1 MRLQTLLKGPCTDDV
16 EVQSDWIYATFQVP
30 PQGQE
35 QPGVPGAVLC
45 FVFSNLESNV
55 DNTLMFNCC

>member
-45 FVFSNLESNV
+45 FG
-55 DNTLMFNCC
+55 